1 MPHSCAVV
9 DLEVH
14 FAGCEPIVRET
25 FDAFLAA
32 ARENGPVTVNATKSR
47 IAFQV
52 RARFAGIDRP
62 RRTFVVASF
71 VGTEPVA
78 SSRLTRVDYVPPHY
92 YVHRLRLS
100 TPADVDPELQSWLA
114 TAYQIGMQRH
124 LSDPSWPRQRL
135 PPDWVRL
142 PREVTEAIAR
152 GEDPST
158 VR

>member
-9 DLEVH
+9 DLEDH
-14 FAGCEPIVRET
+14 FVGCEPIVRQT
-25 FDAFLAA
+25 FDTFLAA
-32 ARENGPVTVNATKSR
+32 ARKNGPVTVNATKSR

-71 VGTEPVA
+71 VGTEPVR
-78 SSRLTRVDYVPPHY
+78 SSRLTRVDYVPPYY

-114 TAYQIGMQRH
+114 TAYQIGDQRH
-124 LSDPSWPRQRL
+124 LSDPSWPRQRR
-135 PPDWVRL
+135 PPDFVRL
-142 PREVTEAIAR
+142 PREVTEAIAL
-152 GEDPST
+152 GQDPST